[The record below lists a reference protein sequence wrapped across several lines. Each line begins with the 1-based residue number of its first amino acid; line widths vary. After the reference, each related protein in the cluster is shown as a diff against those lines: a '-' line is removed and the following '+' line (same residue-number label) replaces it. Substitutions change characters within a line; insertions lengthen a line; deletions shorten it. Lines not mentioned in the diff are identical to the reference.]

1 MAERSRRSKVQQP
14 AVKGDSLFF
23 VEEGGTGGTARSGG
37 RSSTKR
43 RRRPPTDS
51 TRASK
56 KACSSKEDVVFDPS
70 TIRGKKRKH
79 SFFFSFV
86 TCEPA
91 SLPFEWSADDAS
103 SGASLSLSLSL
114 RLSIS
119 GRRRDGEGTPARRT
133 AVRCQGGWPWQQGPD
148 KAPLVLQTRGPGSR
162 QTGAFQPPQHPAP
175 CLRPPQVPGAR
186 SKLTLRLLHTLAPI
200 CFVRQSWQGAR
211 ELFFTD
217 STDWNHVNCVEYR
230 CKVHSFEEYEN
241 LKSIRPSDWYFRYEY
256 RPSSRQFVPEK
267 VYVHCYCEK
276 PINPDRDMVMCKH
289 CK

>member
-70 TIRGKKRKH
+70 TIRGKKKKH

-103 SGASLSLSLSL
+103 SGLSLSLSLSL
-114 RLSIS
+114 SVSLSV
-119 GRRRDGEGTPARRT
+119 GDDVMVRAHQPGEPPYVAR
-133 AVRCQGGWPWQQGPD
+133 VVG
-148 KAPLVLQTRGPGSR
+148 LGSKG
-162 QTGAFQPPQHPAP
+162 QIK
-175 CLRPPQVPGAR
+175 LRW
-186 SKLTLRLLHTLAPI
+186 
-200 CFVRQSWQGAR
+200 F
-211 ELFFTD
+211 
-217 STDWNHVNCVEYR
+217 
-230 CKVHSFEEYEN
+230 
-241 LKSIRPSDWYFRYEY
+241 Y
-256 RPSSRQFVPEK
+256 RPEDLGHGRQVRSNHPNTPHLAYDLRRFMA
-267 VYVHCYCEK
+267 
-276 PINPDRDMVMCKH
+276 RAAS
-289 CK
+289 

>member
-1 MAERSRRSKVQQP
+1 MKRVGLAGPQGRAGAPRRS
-14 AVKGDSLFF
+14 G
-23 VEEGGTGGTARSGG
+23 EGGLPPILLVRAR
-37 RSSTKR
+37 KPAR
-43 RRRPPTDS
+43 RRKTWSLTHPRS
-51 TRASK
+51 EVR
-56 KACSSKEDVVFDPS
+56 
-70 TIRGKKRKH
+70 RKH

-103 SGASLSLSLSL
+103 SGASLSLSL

-175 CLRPPQVPGAR
+175 CLRPPQVHGAR

-289 CK
+289 CQ